1 MPSNRPMPIAPMP
14 VTDLPDDLRQYA
26 VGDLGEAW
34 FGFLAKAGPLT
45 ELFTPYYAALTS
57 STNVLGF
64 KLSEMVRLAIATTTG
79 CEACLSLRDPRA
91 LDEGMDPDVI
101 TLYDELDRADF
112 TPRERAALRYTLAF
126 STNHHDIGDDMWRD
140 LKEHFTDQELVTLCL
155 FVATFLGTSR
165 LAHTIRLVDAHC
177 TIPGYRLAAV
187 IDAKVSESV

>member
-1 MPSNRPMPIAPMP
+1 MPIAPMP

-91 LDEGMDPDVI
+91 LAEGMDPDVI

-187 IDAKVSESV
+187 IDAKVSETV